1 MYKIHLLFF
10 FLPIANIVAQES
22 LVVQF
27 DVGEKLEYKVHYGII
42 DAGKAYLEIKKSN
55 TEQYRFKAFGKST
68 GLFNLFFKVRDRYES
83 IVDKESLQPI
93 HFYRDVR
100 EGNYKK
106 KETVFFNYDLSQAE
120 TSRDTI
126 ALPEVTQDI
135 LSSFYYFRSQQFDS
149 LKIGDKIPLQ
159 IYLDDEF
166 METEIFFLGRDT
178 IKTKFG
184 KIACKKWAPNLE
196 TGRVFDDKQGM
207 TIWVSDDINS
217 VPLRVETKVLVGS
230 ISIDLIKYKNLSSP
244 LKGAKH

>member
-1 MYKIHLLFF
+1 MVRLFIFTF
-10 FLPIANIVAQES
+10 FACQFIFAQDQLS
-22 LVVQF
+22 NF
-27 DVGEKLEYKVHYGII
+27 NTGEKLEYKVHYGII

-184 KIACKKWAPNLE
+184 HIPCKKWAPNLE
-196 TGRVFDDKQGM
+196 MGRVFDDKQGM

-230 ISIDLIKYKNLSSP
+230 IKMDLIKYKNLSSP
-244 LKGAKH
+244 LKGAKP